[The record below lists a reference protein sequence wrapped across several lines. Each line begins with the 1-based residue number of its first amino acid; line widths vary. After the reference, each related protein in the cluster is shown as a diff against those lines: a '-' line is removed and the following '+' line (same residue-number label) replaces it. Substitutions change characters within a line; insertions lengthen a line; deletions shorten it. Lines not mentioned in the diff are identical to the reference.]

1 MVVVALHS
9 ISCSA
14 SSVDGVLPTVGN
26 IIRIIII
33 DSPPL
38 PSSSLP
44 SESFALMLLLLCRS
58 CIECV
63 RRCLGLLGTV
73 LAVGEPKLFWLL
85 CVLLLFTA
93 DADLDANAIICILVM
108 SFSCSLGRNNNQPC
122 DQFS

>member
-38 PSSSLP
+38 PSSLP
-44 SESFALMLLLLCRS
+44 LSSFDLMLLLLCRS

-93 DADLDANAIICILVM
+93 DDDLDANAIIWIFVI